1 MGESFSRG
9 TYTYVVLLIVITS
22 DLTAVAV
29 EDQRL
34 DFTETDLG
42 AAVSTG
48 KC

>member
-1 MGESFSRG
+1 MGESFSR
-9 TYTYVVLLIVITS
+9 
-22 DLTAVAV
+22 VAV